1 MQSEM
6 SQTES
11 KTPND
16 VSYMW
21 NFKKKLINFKKI
33 IDTENRQ
40 LVARGGR
47 EVEGGRNG

>member
-1 MQSEM
+1 MEYDRVLKKENLAIWDNIKDLEGFMQSEM

-21 NFKKKLINFKKI
+21 NFKKY
-33 IDTENRQ
+33 
-40 LVARGGR
+40 
-47 EVEGGRNG
+47 